1 VRFTCD
7 SRSGCRIVAH
17 TKLANPA
24 LQRVDCSGAG
34 NTIRGIDMA
43 TERDLLDLKQLEA
56 QLLAE
61 REAYYD
67 RVAAQRGNTN
77 GARKETSEDLHAYLQ
92 ERLQR
97 LLGPSSTA

>member
-1 VRFTCD
+1 M
-7 SRSGCRIVAH
+7 SIVA
-17 TKLANPA
+17 
-24 LQRVDCSGAG
+24 RAG

-67 RVAAQRGNTN
+67 RVAAHRGNAS
-77 GARKETSEDLHAYLQ
+77 GARKETSEELQAFLQ

-97 LLGPSSTA
+97 LLGPPSTA